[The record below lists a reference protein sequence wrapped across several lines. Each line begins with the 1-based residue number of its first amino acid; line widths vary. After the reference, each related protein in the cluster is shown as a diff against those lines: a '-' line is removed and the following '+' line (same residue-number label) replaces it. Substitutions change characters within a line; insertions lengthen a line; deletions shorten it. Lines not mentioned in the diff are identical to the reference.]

1 MSATQDEIF
10 RRFMQDPRDACD
22 EYATNQ
28 ALRDLERGRSAL
40 LEKKL
45 AEAEQKLTAQSKAID
60 ELCLALTNAEREAGE
75 VERGRMKDAQF
86 VCPHCGEELK
96 SRWIPVS
103 ERLPEFRMQVLAYER
118 GRKYPRIMAR
128 EKSSSDLWSWANRT
142 LGGFVGYVDDV
153 SNITHWM
160 PLPEPPAEE

>member
-45 AEAEQKLTAQSKAID
+45 SEAEQKLTAQSKAID
-60 ELCLALTNAEREAGE
+60 ELCLALTNAERE

-103 ERLPEFRMQVLAYER
+103 DPPKEDGTYLVSVIRNRPIRFPDWETRDVYDQRNGM
-118 GRKYPRIMAR
+118 RK
-128 EKSSSDLWSWANRT
+128 
-142 LGGFVGYVDDV
+142 
-153 SNITHWM
+153 
-160 PLPEPPAEE
+160 

>member
-45 AEAEQKLTAQSKAID
+45 AEAEQKLTAQNKAID
-60 ELCLALTNAEREAGE
+60 ELRLALTNAERA

-103 ERLPEFRMQVLAYER
+103 ERLPEEDGAYVVSVIRNRPIRFPDWETR
-118 GRKYPRIMAR
+118 DVYECVYSEAG
-128 EKSSSDLWSWANRT
+128 WHTAN
-142 LGGFVGYVDDV
+142 DV
-153 SNITHWM
+153 VAWM
-160 PLPEPPAEE
+160 PLPEPYKED